1 MRRQANEAPGPRGP
15 HAGAVLLLAACVSCV
30 GVSILGQ
37 MLPGAVEEQSL
48 ALGGAPDQSRTS
60 VVGDATID
68 SSWKGVW
75 KRTPAAYRAV
85 SRELAGYQDLSGAA
99 NTVPADTAVAKGE
112 SILSG
117 YSTVLGARKVTVRPA
132 VDLVKRQKKRL
143 YDAFILRGGRKAQ
156 LFDAA
161 THDRELKKYSG
172 VLSFSDKLPAHAV
185 DGPAGTAIKSSTDEL
200 NGYSSILDFATRMP
214 VLKKKSAPVR
224 SHQSVLSFVGS
235 EQDAKMI
242 KQREAD
248 HHVLQPEA
256 MVAEH
261 DSHKNILS
269 FPDDE
274 RDSHDIA
281 QREAGHKVLDTASL
295 TAERRSHDGILRF
308 NEQGAAAMSQKVHA
322 TLEPKVVSK
331 ELTSYDSILEFPGQ
345 RQLSNLKD
353 PSHSGS
359 ELKAYNGILDFA
371 GHAASSAHT
380 RVSGSKA
387 HTLQHSHSHT
397 PPVHAA
403 TTSTSVHKL
412 QSGSKG
418 VLMKGVVGKGALGSK
433 RGQRTMLLDEA
444 LVQQTVQQVK
454 AIQEQPILIEPPAE
468 QDSSPIAKKL
478 AHLYQ
483 EATELITEETT
494 AKPPAG
500 STPTQ
505 AAAAHH
511 DMSTDMTLRAA
522 APQRPAHAR
531 ERAAQHEWRAEE
543 RRQVARDP
551 VLNRLRRQAAQLRGR
566 LHKVHEEKKQ
576 QALEEGAMSHVE
588 AHEEK
593 MLKLDEGIEHKMTH
607 KTKRG
612 IKRADYSMAHMI
624 KDDEAKLYKLEVQQ
638 EHRNIAQARRHARVS
653 GMQRLSMVEQ
663 KHLTLEHDHA
673 LLLAKIHQL
682 SKNLPQSYHDGVVSG
697 EASAHADL
705 QVLSA
710 DDSEKLVQLDDT
722 SVRASVLSSRGKV
735 EYASKLA
742 HAEQLLAQA
751 RTLSQNIVAKSKH
764 SRSDQA
770 DVAKLDT
777 DLEGIANVLKDR
789 ALHVVLDGKIADESL
804 HMQQLH
810 TLMDAAVAHA
820 DIVLGKGGRASGLEQ
835 VLHQLRNGVEEH
847 ATTHHVRNN
856 PREQVLRSLL
866 AEEKHRKSKL
876 RQAMTSLHKHVR
888 SRNTLMQATE
898 AALERSGDYVQ
909 PLHAPAVL
917 LPRRHAHARD
927 GVRAERKDEAEWQKD
942 LKMASSPDLLSDSSD
957 STNVLSLEGTA
968 DENKALKTDI
978 SALVDATQHSDVK
991 QYDGM
996 LKAAIKKSEKKLSA
1010 FEAAQGSESSEV
1022 LGDLAHADHVF
1033 ASTRT
1038 SSPENAVHVAMQSA
1052 KRIEKQL
1059 HLKFDHKG
1067 SIYQLV
1073 KPARKALKKHG
1084 KHYIAGLGI
1093 VDKDNGLISQL
1104 WKHHR
1109 VPLAQ
1114 VEALEVPKLHTLSKR
1129 THARLTDHGVFKAQG
1144 VLRRMT
1150 AAEPSAWGIVH
1161 TDADTALAD
1170 GTDVG
1175 KDVAEATGW
1184 ALKGLTSRADTR
1196 KASGDAKANS
1206 LWHYV

>member
-1 MRRQANEAPGPRGP
+1 
-15 HAGAVLLLAACVSCV
+15 
-30 GVSILGQ
+30 
-37 MLPGAVEEQSL
+37 
-48 ALGGAPDQSRTS
+48 
-60 VVGDATID
+60 
-68 SSWKGVW
+68 
-75 KRTPAAYRAV
+75 
-85 SRELAGYQDLSGAA
+85 
-99 NTVPADTAVAKGE
+99 
-112 SILSG
+112 
-117 YSTVLGARKVTVRPA
+117 
-132 VDLVKRQKKRL
+132 
-143 YDAFILRGGRKAQ
+143 
-156 LFDAA
+156 
-161 THDRELKKYSG
+161 
-172 VLSFSDKLPAHAV
+172 
-185 DGPAGTAIKSSTDEL
+185 
-200 NGYSSILDFATRMP
+200 
-214 VLKKKSAPVR
+214 
-224 SHQSVLSFVGS
+224 
-235 EQDAKMI
+235 
-242 KQREAD
+242 
-248 HHVLQPEA
+248 
-256 MVAEH
+256 
-261 DSHKNILS
+261 
-269 FPDDE
+269 
-274 RDSHDIA
+274 
-281 QREAGHKVLDTASL
+281 
-295 TAERRSHDGILRF
+295 
-308 NEQGAAAMSQKVHA
+308 
-322 TLEPKVVSK
+322 
-331 ELTSYDSILEFPGQ
+331 
-345 RQLSNLKD
+345 
-353 PSHSGS
+353 
-359 ELKAYNGILDFA
+359 
-371 GHAASSAHT
+371 
-380 RVSGSKA
+380 
-387 HTLQHSHSHT
+387 
-397 PPVHAA
+397 
-403 TTSTSVHKL
+403 
-412 QSGSKG
+412 
-418 VLMKGVVGKGALGSK
+418 
-433 RGQRTMLLDEA
+433 
-444 LVQQTVQQVK
+444 
-454 AIQEQPILIEPPAE
+454 
-468 QDSSPIAKKL
+468 
-478 AHLYQ
+478 
-483 EATELITEETT
+483 
-494 AKPPAG
+494 
-500 STPTQ
+500 
-505 AAAAHH
+505 
-511 DMSTDMTLRAA
+511 MSTDMTLRAA
-522 APQRPAHAR
+522 APQRPAHAW
-531 ERAAQHEWRAEE
+531 ERAAQHEWRTEE
-543 RRQVARDP
+543 RRQVATDP
-551 VLNRLRRQAAQLRGR
+551 VLNRLRRQAAQLRVR

-576 QALEEGAMSHVE
+576 QALEESAMSHVE

-593 MLKLDEGIEHKMTH
+593 MLKLDEGIEQKLTH

-653 GMQRLSMVEQ
+653 GMQHLSMVEQ

-682 SKNLPQSYHDGVVSG
+682 SKNLPQSYHVVSG

-735 EYASKLA
+735 EYAGKLA

-764 SRSDQA
+764 SGSDQSLGALTLQQYDSRSHQA

-847 ATTHHVRNN
+847 ATTHHVRNT

-866 AEEKHRKSKL
+866 AAEKHRKSKL

-909 PLHAPAVL
+909 PLHARAVL

-968 DENKALKTDI
+968 AENKALKTDI

-1038 SSPENAVHVAMQSA
+1038 SSPENAVHVAMESA

-1084 KHYIAGLGI
+1084 KHYIAGLGN

-1175 KDVAEATGW
+1175 KDMAEATGW

-1196 KASGDAKANS
+1196 QASGDAKANS